1 MRYVRSAAAV
11 ATVVLVGALTVTV
24 ASAGDT
30 PQAVALAPATGTYY
44 PLAPARVLDTRFG
57 IGVPAGKVGPNTTIT
72 VQVAGAGGVPAT
84 GASAVMLNV
93 TAEGSTGNSFVAVY
107 PSGIARPLV
116 SNLNFPPNFT
126 GANAVTVPLG
136 SDGRVALYNA
146 VGSVSLI
153 ADVVGFYAA
162 DDSVVPAFGTSGGY
176 FPLQPGRY
184 WDSREDV
191 PLDPG
196 GWIKLSFGFAD
207 PTVAPHIRAIAV
219 NLTAVSGNRPGYLAT
234 WNGVESALPST
245 STLNFGPFQAV
256 SNLAIIPTA
265 NCDFPGCEPTDKMF
279 GVFNGSSGANHFIVD
294 ILGMYVDESFDAAF
308 APSLRF
314 RPLTPTRIVDSR
326 IGQGTPSALGP
337 GVTRTIVTPSALVT
351 NDTFAL
357 ATNVTAVAPTAY
369 TFLTLWPNYAG
380 VPQPLVSTIS
390 PAPGQVIPNAALVE
404 IAEAFD
410 FNIFNAAGTCNVL
423 VDVSGAFDLPPA
435 AAANGTQSKS
445 EGRTYSPKRFEQGEV
460 KADHGG

>member
-30 PQAVALAPATGTYY
+30 PRVAALAPATGTYY

-57 IGVPAGKVGPNTTIT
+57 IGVPAGKVGPNSTIT

-162 DDSVVPAFGTSGGY
+162 DDSVVPQYGTSGGY
-176 FPLQPGRY
+176 FPFQPDRY
-184 WDSREDV
+184 WDSRLDE
-191 PLDPG
+191 PLTPG
-196 GWIKLSFGFAD
+196 GWLKLSFGFQD
-207 PTVAPHIRAIAV
+207 PTVAPHVRAVAV

-234 WNGVESALPST
+234 WNGDENALPST

-265 NCDFPGCEPTDKMF
+265 PCDFGCDAGDQMF
-279 GVFNGSSGANHFIVD
+279 GIFNGSGGDNHFIVD
-294 ILGMYVDESFDAAF
+294 LLGMYVDESFDAAF

-326 IGQGTPSALGP
+326 IGQGTPSALGS
-337 GVTRTIVTPSALVT
+337 GVTRTVVTPDALVT
-351 NDTFAL
+351 EDTFAL

-380 VPQPLVSTIS
+380 VDRPLVSTIS
-390 PAPGQVIPNAALVE
+390 PAPGQVVPNAALVE
-404 IAEAFD
+404 IAENFD

-423 VDVSGAFDLPPA
+423 VDVSGAFDLPPVA
-435 AAANGTQSKS
+435 AASGTQSKS
-445 EGRTYSPKRFEQGEV
+445 DGRGSYSPKRFEQSEV